1 MLCFSAHNQAQYQWH
16 SWLCVD
22 SQDWERVH
30 IYSEICGVLA
40 PTECPATWRWD
51 TPSLPGVVSRSGPT
65 LSQCRRDGGEEGK
78 VWLDREIGLVVP
90 FLPFMPLP
98 LPPPPTQTHT
108 LQFLVSHGDMS
119 PCFQLHLFFSHSGY
133 LKWWEK
139 NGFIHCIFNNKY
151 ASGWDLE

>member
-98 LPPPPTQTHT
+98 LPPPPSTNTHT
-108 LQFLVSHGDMS
+108 TVPGQSWWYEPLLSTPSFFFTQWVPEVMRKKWFHT
-119 PCFQLHLFFSHSGY
+119 LHL
-133 LKWWEK
+133 
-139 NGFIHCIFNNKY
+139 
-151 ASGWDLE
+151 